1 MMEWKNIYRGLIMGA
16 ADVVPGV
23 SGGTIAL
30 LLGIY
35 DRLIT
40 SINNIFSRK
49 WKQQLGFLIPLGI
62 GMVAAIFLLA
72 NGIKWLFEYYPR
84 PTQFAFIGLIIGVMP
99 LLLKKSEAK
108 VNFKWQHFLLLLIS
122 AIVAAGLSLL
132 QGDEAFIIAEID
144 LMTYVFLF
152 FSGFIASAA
161 MILPGISGS
170 LILLLVG
177 AYGTIIHAVTELQL
191 GILIVVALGIGLG
204 VVTMSKIVSYC
215 LKQYPLM
222 TYAVIIGLVIGS
234 IYVVFPGWPI
244 DGIDIILSSLAFL
257 LGLACAYVLGRVE
270 YKEIKE

>member
-1 MMEWKNIYRGLIMGA
+1 MEWKNLYRGLIMGA

-40 SINNIFSRK
+40 SINKVFSK
-49 WKQQLGFLIPLGI
+49 EWKQQLGFLIPLGI

-72 NGIKWLFEYYPR
+72 NGIKWLFNHYPR

-99 LLLKKSEAK
+99 LLLKKSDAK
-108 VNFKWQHFLLLLIS
+108 VNFKWQHLLLLLIS
-122 AIVAAGLSLL
+122 AVVAAGLSLL

-144 LMTYVFLF
+144 LITYVFLF

-177 AYGTIIHAVTELQL
+177 AYGTVIHAVTELQL
-191 GILIVVALGIGLG
+191 DILVVVALGIGLG
-204 VVTMSKIVSYC
+204 VITMSKIVSYC

-244 DGIDIILSSLAFL
+244 DGIDTIFSSLAFL
-257 LGLACAYVLGRVE
+257 LGLAFAYVLGRVE
-270 YKEIKE
+270 YQES